1 MTVRA
6 TGQTGRVLS
15 SSPPPITPAIRSYG
29 KGPIS
34 AGRDFENGGKYQVVG
49 TTKVK
54 GSPDYVVSRR
64 VRLHDQL
71 SGLLIREQWSVAG
84 TGAYTFDRIR
94 SGNFYIVSLDHTSVH
109 NGVIASNMQS
119 ELMP

>member
-15 SSPPPITPAIRSYG
+15 AIRSFG
-29 KGPIS
+29 KSPIS

-54 GSPDYVVSRR
+54 GSPDYAVSRR

-71 SGLLIREQWSVAG
+71 TGLLVREQWSVAG
-84 TGAYTFDRIR
+84 TGVYTFDRIR
-94 SGNFYIVSLDHTSVH
+94 SGNFYVVALDHTSVH
-109 NGVIASNMQS
+109 NGVIATNVQS